1 MYSIARCLSKHAI
14 GKLSLVLH
22 TFEKC
27 FFVLKAGHARY
38 SLLHLHEVDGSEH
51 FSGHYE
57 DLCDPILVLYN
68 ILVQRHVRNPHIIF
82 ARVPSAQAHSY
93 AARMDHGALC
103 PSY

>member
-1 MYSIARCLSKHAI
+1 MCQVSEHAI

-27 FFVLKAGHARY
+27 FVLGHDIRFYIFIGWTAQ
-38 SLLHLHEVDGSEH
+38 EH
-51 FSGHYE
+51 SSGHYE

-82 ARVPSAQAHSY
+82 ARVPSAQAQ
-93 AARMDHGALC
+93 L
-103 PSY
+103 